1 MIVAFGA
8 SGARFPVMSSRTF
21 PTRRAPS
28 AALPIAASLGM
39 ACGALAAQDRFAC
52 VVSPSSTFSQATQI
66 ALPLAGTWIGN
77 YDAALNPGGTRTIPG
92 LFGGSGN
99 NPIPFTSTVRPS
111 VQITDASPTGGFA
124 LLVDRASGTCAVEGF
139 ALDVLNGDPGTLD
152 TDLVVSFSTFRTVA
166 PSSTF
171 IGVSNL
177 TVPLEAGSL
186 TVATAT
192 QSGPAAGTV
201 TPNADGTWAFAV
213 SVPVV
218 VTVAGTSVGQ
228 PFESGSPGALVLAGT
243 LAFGPGGVTVA
254 SSGTVNETV
263 PVDAPP
269 PIVNQPFPLP
279 TILPP
284 GSTANLLMSGT
295 FAPGTA
301 TTTAS
306 VTVAATGTLVPRIGD
321 LNADGAVNGADLG
334 ILLGA
339 WGPVQPGNPAD
350 LNADGTVD
358 GIDLGILL
366 GNWG

>member
-1 MIVAFGA
+1 MD
-8 SGARFPVMSSRTF
+8 SRT
-21 PTRRAPS
+21 TTARRPPVRL
-28 AALPIAASLGM
+28 AAAA
-39 ACGALAAQDRFAC
+39 ALAACGVAGAAQERYAC
-52 VVSPSSTFSQATQI
+52 VVSPSSTFTQATLI
-66 ALPLAGTWIGN
+66 SLPLAGTWIGN
-77 YDAALNPGGTRTIPG
+77 YDAVANPAGTRTIPG

-99 NPIPFTSTVRPS
+99 NAIPFTSTVK
-111 VQITDASPTGGFA
+111 PTARVADTVPAGGFS
-124 LLVDRASGTCAVEGF
+124 LVVDRAAGTCAVESLS
-139 ALDVLNGDPGTLD
+139 LDVLNGQAGTLD

-186 TVATAT
+186 TAATAA
-192 QSGPAAGTV
+192 QSGPAVGTAA
-201 TPNADGTWAFAV
+201 PNADGTWAFAV
-213 SVPVV
+213 TVPAVVSVS
-218 VTVAGTSVGQ
+218 GTSMGQ
-228 PFESGSPGALVLAGT
+228 PFSSGSPGALVLAGT
-243 LAFGPGGVTVA
+243 LSFGPGGVTVS
-254 SSGTVNETV
+254 SSGSVNETV

-284 GSTANLLMSGT
+284 GGTANLLMSGT
-295 FAPGTA
+295 FSPGTA

-306 VTVAATGTLVPRIGD
+306 ASLAAAGKLVPRTGD
-321 LNADGAVNGADLG
+321 LNADGSVNGADLG

-339 WGPVQPGNPAD
+339 WGAADPGEPAD
-350 LNADGTVD
+350 LNADGVVD